1 MAAHYARQSVRSQS
15 LSSAVMMT
23 HDNCCIQMQSMLGE
37 NSQKWGGGPR
47 PVSSHYANHARR
59 SGSSCM

>member
-37 NSQKWGGGPR
+37 NSQNEEAG
-47 PVSSHYANHARR
+47 HARLAATTLIMHEGADR
-59 SGSSCM
+59 RV